1 MDNKKTQPNAARGGK
16 RLQDA
21 ETENKATA
29 AVMERKRAEVI
40 FPSLNIMLLNAKTVQ
55 DILAAKEYVLKEAQT
70 AYPESTRAEMIQAL
84 EKQFENPEKMLEN
97 IRKKRR

>member
-1 MDNKKTQPNAARGGK
+1 M
-16 RLQDA
+16 
-21 ETENKATA
+21 
-29 AVMERKRAEVI
+29 
-40 FPSLNIMLLNAKTVQ
+40 AKTVQ

-70 AYPESTRAEMIQAL
+70 AYPESTRAEMIRAL